1 MIPGLNTLLG
11 GGGEGPPQA
20 QYDTMTLNYTFGLED
35 VLQDEAFHILVALA
49 VTVGAVNL
57 FTRKKQI

>member
-11 GGGEGPPQA
+11 GGDEEPA
-20 QYDTMTLNYTFGLED
+20 QRYYDTMTLNYTFGLED